1 MDSILHIA
9 ETFTRQRRLLL
20 HLATALA
27 PAETDA
33 LAPNIVRPGRARACR
48 DYRDDAMVGWILL
61 RTLD

>member
-1 MDSILHIA
+1 MDSILHTA
-9 ETFTRQRRLLL
+9 ETFSRQRRLLV

-27 PAETDA
+27 PPEIDA
-33 LAPNIVRPGRARACR
+33 PTPNIVRPGRAQACR